1 MYVLR
6 NLKRVIRF
14 LEKEENDSLNLCYWL
29 IDNGKT
35 LSANK
40 EISRL
45 IEQYPDNFKI
55 IENRNVGGAGGF
67 TRGMIEAIA
76 EKQKFGLTHVQLMDD
91 DASFDPELFIRAY
104 GFLSMRKAEY
114 QDITLGGGV
123 SYERTFT
130 IFSRRQENGLP
141 ILQCRMIFYW
151 QI

>member
-14 LEKEENDSLNLCYWL
+14 LEKEENASLNLCYWL

-104 GFLSMRKAEY
+104 GFLSMQKAEY
-114 QDITLGGGV
+114 QDITLGGESLTRGL
-123 SYERTFT
+123 SLY
-130 IFSRRQENGLP
+130 SAGGRRMVCQFCSAE
-141 ILQCRMIFYW
+141 
-151 QI
+151 

>member
-91 DASFDPELFIRAY
+91 DASFDPKLFIRAY

-114 QDITLGGGV
+114 QDITLGGV